1 MRLLPCG
8 YSVLGVHIAILS
20 RSRFIFST
28 RRLIEA
34 AKERGHDLTVI
45 NTLACALVMVNGKF
59 TMLHHGE
66 PLEKPDVVIPRI
78 GTSVTEYGMSVVKQ
92 FELMGVPVLN
102 NRRAIALSR
111 DKLRAAQFMASAG
124 LATPPTVALRDP
136 AGLESLVDQLGGPP
150 VIVKPVRGTQGVGV
164 MLMESVESIRA
175 ISETMWG
182 LGQNFVMQKF
192 IAEARGRDIRAF
204 VVGRKV
210 VAAMRRVSNT
220 RDFRANIHR
229 GGRGEPITL
238 PRAYAQL
245 AVKASTKMGLEV
257 AGVDLLETRLGPML
271 LEVNSSPGLEGI
283 ERYTGVNVAAA
294 IIKRAEHLSKQR
306 VRRDMTG

>member
-1 MRLLPCG
+1 M
-8 YSVLGVHIAILS
+8 LGVHIAILS

>member
-1 MRLLPCG
+1 M
-8 YSVLGVHIAILS
+8 HIAILS

-34 AKERGHDLTVI
+34 AKERGHDVTVV
-45 NTLACALVMVNGKF
+45 NTLACALVMVGGKF

-66 PLEKPDVVIPRI
+66 PLERPDVVIPRI

-92 FELMGVPVLN
+92 FELMGIPVLN

-136 AGLESLVDQLGGPP
+136 AGLEALVEQLGGPP

-210 VAAMRRVSNT
+210 VAAMRRVSDT

-229 GGRGEPITL
+229 GGRGEPLKL
-238 PRAYAQL
+238 PRALGQL
-245 AVKASTKMGLEV
+245 AIKASTQMGLEV
-257 AGVDLLETRLGPML
+257 AGVDLLETQNGPML

-283 ERYTGVNVAAA
+283 ERFTGINVAAA
-294 IIKRAEHLSKQR
+294 IIQRAESLSKR
-306 VRRDMTG
+306 PVRRDMTG